1 MADKITYV
9 TPRQEAAARR
19 VKDLYSKGKDDP
31 RYRRN
36 ITGEGTGKATG
47 SVSIPQQKIARA
59 TSLIEALD
67 LQDKLK
73 K

>member
-1 MADKITYV
+1 VADKITYV
-9 TPRQEAAARR
+9 TPTQETAARR
-19 VKDLYSKGKDDP
+19 VKKLYAEGKNDP

-36 ITGEGTGKATG
+36 ITGEGTGKAAG

>member
-1 MADKITYV
+1 
-9 TPRQEAAARR
+9 
-19 VKDLYSKGKDDP
+19 VKKLYAEGKNDP

-36 ITGEGTGKATG
+36 ITGEGTGKAAG